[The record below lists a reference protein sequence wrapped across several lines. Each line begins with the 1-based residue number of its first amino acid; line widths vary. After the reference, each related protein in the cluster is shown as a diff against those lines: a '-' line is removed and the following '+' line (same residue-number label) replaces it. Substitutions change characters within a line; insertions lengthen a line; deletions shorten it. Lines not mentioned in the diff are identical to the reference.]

1 MSGIQFESA
10 TKDQESPNCATSP
23 EEAGSFTDAKILAK
37 KFLWNQIYQRSSTKG
52 ILQQF
57 HVRYFGFCVGEQ
69 EFLLNNYSHVYRDRH
84 RQIQAFSVKLPNW
97 LE

>member
-1 MSGIQFESA
+1 MSDIQFESPREHL
-10 TKDQESPNCATSP
+10 KSPNGATTS
-23 EEAGSFTDAKILAK
+23 EAAGWFIDAQILAQ
-37 KFLWNQIYQRSSTKG
+37 KFLWNQIYQISFTKG

-57 HVRYFGFCVGEQ
+57 HARYFGFCIVEQ
-69 EFLLNNYSHVYRDRH
+69 EFLLNNYSHVYKDRS